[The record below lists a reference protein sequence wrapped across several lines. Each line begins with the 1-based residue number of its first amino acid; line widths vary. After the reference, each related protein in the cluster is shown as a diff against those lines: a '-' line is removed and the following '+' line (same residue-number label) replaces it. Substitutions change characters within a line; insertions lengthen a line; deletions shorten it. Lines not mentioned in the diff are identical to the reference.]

1 MKLEQFEKLESKF
14 DNIIKTDYP
23 NRDINLCYDI
33 DEDDKNEEY
42 VDFCKIMG
50 HDDIEGDEEIGAY
63 VFELV
68 LQENLLL
75 PEVDYIVFDTRKFKF
90 I

>member
-33 DEDDKNEEY
+33 DEDNENEEY

-50 HDDIEGDEEIGAY
+50 HQEGDEEIGAY
-63 VFELV
+63 VFETI

-75 PEVDYIVFDTRKFKF
+75 PGVDYDLWDVRKFNF